1 MVVGSVSSKV
11 HVAVPP
17 CRRHQQWVDGSEVGT
32 TVVNGTAAVKETAAI
47 KETATMKGTAAMEEA
62 AVLDGRTPV
71 CDCHCLRIEHHFRNR
86 TEYSI
91 T

>member
-1 MVVGSVSSKV
+1 M
-11 HVAVPP
+11 
-17 CRRHQQWVDGSEVGT
+17 DGSGGGT
-32 TVVNGTAAVKETAAI
+32 TIVNGIAAVKETAAI

-62 AVLDGRTPV
+62 AVLDERTPV

-86 TEYSI
+86 TEYWYHLIETQRGYRDGRGS